1 MQWSR
6 PPYPFGV
13 LHERKPLD
21 LGHSYNAGLTLD
33 DRIRRVKC
41 DERRPGCLRC
51 ERFGRECDG
60 YEPQHALSR
69 PEKASKSIGK
79 IHSLLPVTLAPA
91 ISASRV
97 PITVQ
102 CQDEQEEQYLRFF
115 HVETAGALSGGF
127 DNPLWDHIVLQ
138 ACNEEPCI
146 LHIAVALAALDRS
159 CRAKSM
165 KSPLLTSEEHRQY
178 ALQKYST
185 AIQEVKEVLKDRKD
199 SLRTVL
205 IASLLIFCFESF
217 HGDIRLALTNV
228 HMAVELIYAWLADLN
243 GVTIAPGHFSPA
255 PHIIEDDLVSA
266 YTRLDVHLLSWID
279 APIPSRG
286 KILSFVPADTVDLPV
301 SYSTLEEAKTSF
313 DHVTNHVF
321 QYLGSVQ
328 KMKAQSSNG
337 SSPHIETSEGSK
349 TEEVVVLRKLRQWM
363 KALDGILK
371 RARTYDTHQDYVGA
385 TILRI
390 HAVTLEI
397 CIRAASFES
406 HEPASYDIFLPEFC
420 ELVALSGALIKH
432 PRFIKS
438 FVFNV
443 GFVPSLFVLV
453 TKCRD
458 KMVRQ
463 EAIDVL
469 KAAHPRREGVWDCL
483 MVARIGEELIK
494 SEEEEQS
501 SGRAKEMIH
510 IHLAC
515 LNMPFELP
523 RPPRTL
529 EDIELKKDRGGGRGY
544 LLDWVERCVDMNAVA
559 DNHSRHPKP

>member
-1 MQWSR
+1 MTAQAVPDAGAAAVEKRTRSSGPRSR
-6 PPYPFGV
+6 SGC
-13 LHERKPLD
+13 HTCK
-21 LGHSYNAGLTLD
+21 
-33 DRIRRVKC
+33 IRRVKC

-51 ERFGRECDG
+51 EKFGRECDG
-60 YEPQHALSR
+60 YEPQKTPLR
-69 PEKASKSIGK
+69 LEKAPKSISK
-79 IHSLLPVTLAPA
+79 IHSLLPIALAPA
-91 ISASRV
+91 TSVSHV
-97 PITVQ
+97 QITVQ
-102 CQDEQEEQYLRFF
+102 CHDEQEEQYLRFF
-115 HVETAGALSGGF
+115 HVETAGVLSGGF
-127 DNPLWDHIVLQ
+127 DSSLWNHIVLQ

-146 LHIAVALAALDRS
+146 LHIAVALAALDKS

-165 KSPLLTSEEHRQY
+165 KCPLLTSEEHRRY

-185 AIQEVKEVLKDRKD
+185 AIQEVREVLRDRRD

-228 HMAVELIYAWLADLN
+228 HMAVELMYAWLSDLH
-243 GVTIAPGHFSPA
+243 GVAIAPGHFSPA

-266 YTRLDVHLLSWID
+266 YTRMDVHLMSWID
-279 APIPSRG
+279 APLPSRA
-286 KILSFVPADTVDLPV
+286 KILSYFPTEAFDLRP
-301 SYSTLEEAKTSF
+301 SFSTLTGAKTAF
-313 DHVTNHVF
+313 DHVTNHAF

-328 KMKAQSSNG
+328 NIKAHSSNE
-337 SSPHIETSEGSK
+337 SSPLSETSENST
-349 TEEVVVLRKLRQWM
+349 TEEVMVLKELRQWM
-363 KALDGILK
+363 KALDAILN
-371 RARTYDTHQDYVGA
+371 RARTYDTHEDYVGA

-390 HAVTLEI
+390 HAVTVEL
-397 CIRAASFES
+397 CIRAALFES
-406 HEPASYDIFLPEFC
+406 HKPHAYDSFLPEFC
-420 ELVALSGALIKH
+420 ELVALCSALVKH
-432 PRFIKS
+432 PRFVKS

-443 GFVPSLFVLV
+443 GFVPSLFILV

-458 KMVRQ
+458 RMVRQ

-494 SEEEEQS
+494 SEEEAQL
-501 SGRAKEMIH
+501 SGRTKEMIE

-529 EDIELKKDRGGGRGY
+529 QDIEMKRDRRGGRGY

-559 DNHSRHPKP
+559 DNHDHRPGI

>member
-1 MQWSR
+1 MIAQAVSDAAAAVEKRTRSSGSR
-6 PPYPFGV
+6 SRGGC
-13 LHERKPLD
+13 HTCK
-21 LGHSYNAGLTLD
+21 
-33 DRIRRVKC
+33 IRRVKC

-51 ERFGRECDG
+51 EKFGRGCDG
-60 YEPQHALSR
+60 YEPQNAPSK
-69 PEKASKSIGK
+69 PEKTSKPIAK
-79 IHSLLPVTLAPA
+79 IHSLLPVALAPA
-91 ISASRV
+91 ISLSRV
-97 PITVQ
+97 QITVQ

-115 HVETAGALSGGF
+115 HAETAGALSGGF
-127 DNPLWDHIVLQ
+127 DNSLWNSIVPQ

-146 LHIAVALAALDRS
+146 RHIAVALAALDKS

-165 KSPLLTSEEHRQY
+165 KCPLLTSEEHRQY

-185 AIQEVKEVLKDRKD
+185 AIQEVREVLRDRRD

-228 HMAVELIYAWLADLN
+228 HMAVELMYAWLSDFN
-243 GVTIAPGHFSPA
+243 GVAIGPARFSPA

-266 YTRLDVHLLSWID
+266 YTRMDVHLLSWID
-279 APIPSRG
+279 APLPSRG
-286 KILSFVPADTVDLPV
+286 KILSFLSTEAFDLPQ
-301 SYSTLEEAKTSF
+301 SFSTLTEAKTDF
-313 DHVTNHVF
+313 DRVTNHVF

-328 KMKAQSSNG
+328 QIKAQSSIG
-337 SSPHIETSEGSK
+337 SSALSEASENST
-349 TEEVVVLRKLRQWM
+349 TEKPMVLRELCQWM
-363 KALDGILK
+363 KALDPLLK

-385 TILRI
+385 TILRV
-390 HAVTLEI
+390 HAVTVEI
-397 CIRAASFES
+397 CIRAALFES
-406 HEPASYDIFLPEFC
+406 HNPHAYDIFLPEFC
-420 ELVALSGALIKH
+420 EIVALCGALVNH
-432 PRFIKS
+432 PRFVKS

-443 GFVPSLFVLV
+443 GFVPSLFILV

-458 KMVRQ
+458 KILRQ

-494 SEEEEQS
+494 SEEEEKI
-501 SGRAKEMIH
+501 SGRTKDMIE

-523 RPPRTL
+523 RLPRTL
-529 EDIELKKDRGGGRGY
+529 EDIEMKRNRSGGRGY
-544 LLDWVERCVDMNAVA
+544 LLDWVERCVDMNAVG
-559 DNHSRHPKP
+559 DNHNYEHAM